1 MVAPRARSCGGRW
14 APRYDGEP
22 RFHEYNGLFS
32 EHTRAF
38 ANYMLCIAINGSLG
52 GAMILRQRTPWRLLY
67 NIRNNPLS
75 GSSRQNHQRCC
86 CRRNYSSSSDSE
98 SPAST
103 SSAEGDKLIYPQ
115 SPATQHSDLAS
126 FLSYA
131 QRTGLDESSTVYVGT
146 HYEYTVAAVLARYGF
161 YLRRIGGA
169 SDRGTD
175 LVGTWNLPAAH
186 AEVQKQQ
193 TQLRILMQCKAG
205 SGQRVGPQHVRELEG
220 AFAGAPVGWRG
231 TSGVLAVLACERAA
245 TKGVREAL
253 GYSRWPMAYVFCE
266 RGVGG
271 TGGIVRQML
280 WNRRAEEMGLEGVG
294 VGTRH
299 VVSGQEGEDGTELV
313 LMSKGKALPFVK
325 GSGGE

>member
-1 MVAPRARSCGGRW
+1 
-14 APRYDGEP
+14 
-22 RFHEYNGLFS
+22 
-32 EHTRAF
+32 
-38 ANYMLCIAINGSLG
+38 
-52 GAMILRQRTPWRLLY
+52 MILRRQTPWRLIY
-67 NIRNNPLS
+67 SIRNNQF
-75 GSSRQNHQRCC
+75 SSSVSKQNHPLCP
-86 CRRNYSSSSDSE
+86 CRRNYSSSSSDDAPP
-98 SPAST
+98 SPPSPD
-103 SSAEGDKLIYPQ
+103 GDKLIYPQ
-115 SPATQHSDLAS
+115 SPTTQHSDLAS

-146 HYEYTVAAVLARYGF
+146 HYEYTVAAALARYGF

-175 LVGTWNLPAAH
+175 LVGTWSLPTAQD
-186 AEVQKQQ
+186 EKKPQ

-231 TSGVLAVLACERAA
+231 TTGVLAVLACERAA

-266 RGVGG
+266 RGAGG
-271 TGGIVRQML
+271 VMRQML
-280 WNRRAEEMGLEGVG
+280 WNRRAEEMGLEGIG

-299 VVSGQEGEDGTELV
+299 VASGEEGEDWTELV
-313 LMSKGKALPFVK
+313 LMSKGRALPFVEA
-325 GSGGE
+325 SEGGE